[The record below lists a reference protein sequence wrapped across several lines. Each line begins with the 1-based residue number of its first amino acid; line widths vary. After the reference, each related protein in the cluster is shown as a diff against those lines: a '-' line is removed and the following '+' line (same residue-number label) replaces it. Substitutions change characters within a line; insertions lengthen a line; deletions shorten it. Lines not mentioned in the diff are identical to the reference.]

1 MPALDPL
8 GSTRAAFVCER
19 VCVCVCVCVCV
30 YVIPEVPTLF
40 SQRGVW
46 TYLLLGRP
54 RGECS
59 AAGGR
64 LRPLSRLIP
73 SNRLAAPY
81 RVVSPSIGSSKL
93 LSETIWR
100 LFAAC
105 QLFLVSYFTIT

>member
-1 MPALDPL
+1 M
-8 GSTRAAFVCER
+8 
-19 VCVCVCVCVCV
+19 CVCVCV

-81 RVVSPSIGSSKL
+81 RVVSPSIGLSTL

-105 QLFLVSYFTIT
+105 QLFLVSYFTIV

>member
-1 MPALDPL
+1 MEVNPPEFPILL
-8 GSTRAAFVCER
+8 KRVQCTRVGWE
-19 VCVCVCVCVCV
+19 
-30 YVIPEVPTLF
+30 
-40 SQRGVW
+40 
-46 TYLLLGRP
+46 
-54 RGECS
+54 RGECF

-105 QLFLVSYFTIT
+105 QLFLVSYFTIM